1 MDALLLVSCFTAF
14 FIAVIDRLISLGI
27 FKAFVAIA
35 CSVLGC
41 YLFGQFD
48 ISKFILTA
56 VASSFLGPLLALVAD
71 KLSTF
76 TRTLQ
81 IPARPQK

>member
-27 FKAFVAIA
+27 FKALVAIA
-35 CSVLGC
+35 FSVLGC
-41 YLFGQFD
+41 YLLGDFD
-48 ISKFILTA
+48 VSRYILTA
-56 VASSFLGPLLALVAD
+56 VASSFLGPLLALAAD
-71 KLSTF
+71 RLSTF

-81 IPARPQK
+81 IPARPPK